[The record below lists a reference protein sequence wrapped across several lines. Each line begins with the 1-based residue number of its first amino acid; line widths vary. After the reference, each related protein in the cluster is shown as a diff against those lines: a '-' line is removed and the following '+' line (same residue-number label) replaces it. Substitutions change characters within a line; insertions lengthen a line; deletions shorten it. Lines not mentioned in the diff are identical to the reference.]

1 MKKIKVA
8 MYGTGA
14 AHAIGALGTLIALDD
29 YFDFVG
35 VCEPDEE
42 LQSKAKELRCYDG
55 IKWLSVDEMFGMTDL
70 DAVVVEV
77 EEVKLTQAAIDMAK
91 RNYHI
96 YMDKPGGESVEEFKE
111 LVRIMKGTGNI
122 LYTGYMYRHNPSVV
136 YTKKLIADGVLGDI
150 TSIEA
155 QMSIK
160 FDSTEPLLKFK
171 GGITYFLGCH
181 LIDLVYSI
189 LGEPKRIIPFST
201 YTKSDI
207 SDSLDY
213 GFTVFEY
220 ENGLSF
226 IKTNATEING
236 FNRRQIVV
244 TGTKG
249 TVEIR
254 PVELFDKMDTLY
266 LTSEMKVSLL
276 ESGEVKEKI
285 IEFPKYKRYDD
296 MFIDFARCVS
306 GEKKNDFSYDYELGL
321 HSLIMNSF

>member
-1 MKKIKVA
+1 MRRIKVA

-14 AHAIGALGTLIALDD
+14 AHAIGALITLIALDD

-42 LQSKAKELRCYDG
+42 LKSKAKELSCYNG
-55 IKWLSVDEMFGMTDL
+55 VKWISEDEMFGIADL

-77 EEVKLTQAAIDMAK
+77 EELKLTQAAIDMAK
-91 RNYHI
+91 RNYHV
-96 YMDKPGGESVEEFKE
+96 YMDKPGGESVEEFEE
-111 LVRIMKGTGNI
+111 LVHIMKGTGNI

-136 YTKKLIADGVLGDI
+136 YTKKLVADGDLGDV
-150 TSIEA
+150 TSVEA
-155 QMSIK
+155 QMSVRL
-160 FDSTEPLLKFK
+160 DSTESLEKFK

-189 LGEPKRIIPFST
+189 LGEPKRIIPLSAH
-201 YTKSDI
+201 TKSGV

-220 ENGLSF
+220 ENGTSF
-226 IKTNATEING
+226 IKTNATEVNG
-236 FNRRQIVV
+236 SNRRQIVV

-254 PVELFDKMDTLY
+254 PVELFDKTDTLY
-266 LTSEMKVSLL
+266 LTSEMRISLL
-276 ESGEVKEKI
+276 ENGQEKEKI
-285 IEFPKYKRYDD
+285 IKFPKYKRYDD

-306 GEKKNDFSYDYELGL
+306 GKKKNDYSYDYELRL
-321 HSLIMNSF
+321 HNLIMNSF